1 MTVSMQITKRIYK
14 GNGVTRR
21 WDVDFPLASPEDLRI
36 YLTSPQGA
44 ETEVFSDFTLN
55 EARTELTYPALSSG
69 KEPLAEGWSITLARQ
84 TPLTQEIDLLRQGEL
99 DAEVLEDGYDKLT
112 LIVQELDEK
121 ISRSIKYP
129 VSSRVDDLETENF
142 LKNILNI
149 KQETITAS
157 SAAVESSERAQISAS
172 SAQQTASEA
181 LGSIS
186 ASLDEARTQI
196 SQEAD
201 RVCSSLDGYISSA
214 QKQAERAEYYALR
227 TIGKTAGEVYYSQS
241 KDASDNPGAL
251 PLFTGETIASADT
264 VYPDFYAWVQK
275 HPELQCGA
283 DEYEAALS
291 EFGECP
297 KYVLSGG
304 SLRLPLLKNYVK
316 MANAG
321 EGIAQS
327 KAGLPNIEGKLGY
340 YDDNNITS
348 GAVYSKKVEN
358 SKAYSFYTLNN
369 TSQEVYLDASR
380 SSPVYGKTDTVTP
393 AHTTLYPWV
402 FAYNEAVPAST
413 AAAAEFQNALSGK
426 MDLPAGKTQADVD
439 YVVDSYSDDKGNW
452 YRVYK
457 SGWVAQGGVTAALA
471 GSTKQVVNFLR
482 PMANTVYST
491 NISSSPSGPY
501 TGCSVVELTTTS
513 MAVVNTSQAVVQES
527 WRIEGQGA
535 E

>member
-21 WDVDFPLASPEDLRI
+21 WDVDFPLASPEDLRV

-44 ETEVFSDFTLN
+44 EQEVFSDFTLN
-55 EARTELTYPALSSG
+55 DSRTELTYPALSSG
-69 KEPLAEGWSITLARQ
+69 KEPLAEGWSITLARR

-142 LKNILNI
+142 LKTILNI
-149 KQETITAS
+149 KQETISAS
-157 SAAVESSERAQISAS
+157 SAAVESSARAQISAS

-186 ASLDEARTQI
+186 ASLDQARTQI
-196 SQEAD
+196 SNEAAQ
-201 RVCSSLDGYISSA
+201 VCSSLDGYVSSA
-214 QKQAERAEYYALR
+214 QKQADRAEYYALR

-241 KDASDNPGAL
+241 KDAADNPGAL

-275 HPELQCGA
+275 HTELQCSA
-283 DEYEAALS
+283 AEYESALS

-304 SLRLPLLKNYVK
+304 ALRLPLLKNYVK
-316 MANAG
+316 MADAEAG
-321 EGIAQS
+321 VTQQ
-327 KAGLPNIEGKLGY
+327 KAGLPNHTHVAYGS
-340 YDDNNITS
+340 NNYS
-348 GAVYSKKVEN
+348 GGSNNAFGNGSSNPYTLSDVVGGVAEN
-358 SKAYSFYTLNN
+358 SIYG
-369 TSQEVYLDASR
+369 AS
-380 SSPVYGKTDTVTP
+380 DTVTP

-402 FAYNEAVPAST
+402 FAYSAAVPAST

-439 YVVDSYSDDKGNW
+439 VVVEHYADDAGNW
-452 YRVYK
+452 YRKYK
-457 SGWVAQGGVTAALA
+457 SGWVEQGGITEKVSASGQQSFKVTLLKPMKDTNYLLLGNYIYSA
-471 GSTKQVVNFLR
+471 GQSGTLVNSHKTDGTSVYF
-482 PMANTVYST
+482 TVDSFA
-491 NISSSPSGPY
+491 SGSRSGY
-501 TGCSVVELTTTS
+501 VIWYVS
-513 MAVVNTSQAVVQES
+513 
-527 WRIEGQGA
+527 GQG